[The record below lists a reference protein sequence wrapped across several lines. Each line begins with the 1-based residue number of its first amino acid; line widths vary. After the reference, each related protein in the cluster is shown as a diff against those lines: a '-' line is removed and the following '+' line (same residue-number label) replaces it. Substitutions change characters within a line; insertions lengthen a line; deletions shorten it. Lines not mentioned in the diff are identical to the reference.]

1 MTREESLFPSK
12 PTSTRERTVPFAY
25 RVVDLSFR
33 SSSEGDLL
41 MVIRPLSAA
50 GLRLVTAASFSP
62 TKQKI
67 SPAELHRTIFPR
79 IVGSAWHFQNG
90 VRTFYTAHSDS
101 DHTKT
106 PATPEDVLRACW
118 NTYDSL
124 TQLND
129 KLGGTA
135 VPPPSDR
142 GTSLPFCLLVGNHS
156 SGKSSFINY
165 VLQRNIQKAG
175 VAPTDDT
182 FTVIAP
188 GPMDKD
194 SDGPTLVGDPDYGF
208 ASLRQF
214 GPTLIHHTQLKVR
227 NSHLKFM
234 LVDSPGMIDAP
245 ANSTGRKDDNAMDRG
260 YDFQG
265 VVRWLAQRADIVLL
279 FFDPDKPGTTGE
291 TMSVLLNS
299 LSGMDHKLLIVL
311 NKADQ
316 FHKIHD
322 FARAYG
328 SLCWNLSKVIP
339 RKDLPP
345 IFTMSLPNEQNVTTL
360 SASLSDLEH
369 TRDDVVEQVMKA
381 PKRRIDNVITNLY
394 DCTASLMLYSKIWND
409 VVTRFNNAWRNCR
422 VQEAGLAALGG
433 LSIGSLHYMA
443 MDVTLQGGVFG
454 TSVLGVGGIF
464 WYNQNYLQ
472 RLKEDL
478 TTTESLSMS
487 FQRTHVRQVQ
497 DADEFTAALWQR
509 VRGSLQ
515 TALHHAFERSSS
527 LPTVSQAELQNLQ
540 YILEKEIPKLR
551 RQANDT
557 K

>member
-1 MTREESLFPSK
+1 MAGRN
-12 PTSTRERTVPFAY
+12 FA
-25 RVVDLSFR
+25 SG
-33 SSSEGDLL
+33 S
-41 MVIRPLSAA
+41 
-50 GLRLVTAASFSP
+50 LRLVATSSPFRIKRQFPPAAFYVRF
-62 TKQKI
+62 
-67 SPAELHRTIFPR
+67 HRTREIE
-79 IVGSAWHFQNG
+79 NG
-90 VRTFYTAHSDS
+90 FRSFYTVRDDDGKDKAPS
-101 DHTKT
+101 
-106 PATPEDVLRACW
+106 TPEDVLRDCW

-124 TQLND
+124 TKLND

-135 VPPPSDR
+135 IPPPSDR

-165 VLQRNIQKAG
+165 VLNRNIQKAG

-188 GPMDKD
+188 GPHDKD

-208 ASLRQF
+208 SSLRQF

-227 NSHLKFM
+227 SSHLKFM

-245 ANSTGRKDDNAMDRG
+245 ANISGRRDEMDRG

-299 LSGMDHKLLIVL
+299 LSGMDHKLVIVL

-316 FHKIHD
+316 FRKIHD

-345 IFTMSLPNEQNVTTL
+345 IFTMSLPNEHNETTL
-360 SASLSDLEH
+360 SSSLSDLEH

-394 DCTASLMLYSKIWND
+394 DSTATLMLYSKIWND
-409 VVTRFNNAWRNCR
+409 IVARFNKEWRNCR
-422 VQEAGLAALGG
+422 FREAALATTGAVSMGG
-433 LSIGSLHYMA
+433 LNYAM
-443 MDVTLQGGVFG
+443 MDVALQGGVLG
-454 TSVLGVGGIF
+454 LSVFGVGGLF
-464 WYNQNYLQ
+464 WYNQSYLQ
-472 RLKEDL
+472 RLQEDL
-478 TTTESLSMS
+478 TTTEALSLS
-487 FQRTHVRQVQ
+487 FQRTHARQIQ

-509 VRGSLQ
+509 ARGSLQ
-515 TALHHAFERSSS
+515 TALHNAFDSTSS
-527 LPTVSQAELQNLQ
+527 LPTVSQSELQTLQ
-540 YILEKEIPKLR
+540 DILQTEIPKLR
-551 RQANDT
+551 RQANDSSR
-557 K
+557 

>member
-1 MTREESLFPSK
+1 MAMRPFPAASLRLGKSALFSFNRRKISPSK
-12 PTSTRERTVPFAY
+12 LHL
-25 RVVDLSFR
+25 LSFR
-33 SSSEGDLL
+33 GNF
-41 MVIRPLSAA
+41 
-50 GLRLVTAASFSP
+50 AS
-62 TKQKI
+62 T
-67 SPAELHRTIFPR
+67 
-79 IVGSAWHFQNG
+79 WHFNCG
-90 VRTFYTAHSDS
+90 SRTFYTARGDETEKKPPS
-101 DHTKT
+101 
-106 PATPEDVLRACW
+106 TPEDVLRDCW

-124 TQLND
+124 TKLND

-135 VPPPSDR
+135 IPPPSDR

-165 VLQRNIQKAG
+165 VLKRNIQKAG

-188 GPMDKD
+188 GLNDKD

-245 ANSTGRKDDNAMDRG
+245 ANVSGRRDENSMDRG

-316 FHKIHD
+316 FRKIHD

-345 IFTMSLPNEQNVTTL
+345 IFTMSLPNEQSESTL
-360 SASLSDLEH
+360 SSSLSDLEH

-394 DCTASLMLYSKIWND
+394 DSTATLMLYSKIWND
-409 VVTRFNNAWRNCR
+409 IVMRFNMEWRNCR
-422 VQEAGLAALGG
+422 FHEAGLATLGTM
-433 LSIGSLHYMA
+433 SIGTLNYMA
-443 MDVTLQGGVFG
+443 MDVSLQGAVLGS
-454 TSVLGVGGIF
+454 SVLGLGGLF
-464 WYNQNYLQ
+464 WYNQSYLR
-472 RLKEDL
+472 RLQEDL
-478 TTTESLSMS
+478 TAPESLSMS
-487 FQRTHVRQVQ
+487 FQRTHARQVQ

-509 VRGSLQ
+509 VRGSLH
-515 TALHHAFERSSS
+515 TALHHAFESSSS
-527 LPTVSQAELQNLQ
+527 LPTVSQSELQNLQ
-540 YILEKEIPKLR
+540 DILEIEIPKLR

-557 K
+557 R

>member
-1 MTREESLFPSK
+1 MNHRMLAMIPRCSIARIGGNAPFSGSYRSFYTTVDAK
-12 PTSTRERTVPFAY
+12 ADDSTEGEK
-25 RVVDLSFR
+25 
-33 SSSEGDLL
+33 SSS
-41 MVIRPLSAA
+41 S
-50 GLRLVTAASFSP
+50 
-62 TKQKI
+62 
-67 SPAELHRTIFPR
+67 
-79 IVGSAWHFQNG
+79 
-90 VRTFYTAHSDS
+90 
-101 DHTKT
+101 
-106 PATPEDVLRACW
+106 TPEAVLRDCW
-118 NTYDSL
+118 EKYDSL
-124 TQLND
+124 TKLND
-129 KLGGTA
+129 RLGGTA
-135 VPPPSDR
+135 IPPPSDR

-165 VLQRNIQKAG
+165 ILQRNIQKAG

-188 GPMDKD
+188 GPQDKD

-208 ASLRQF
+208 ASLRSF

-245 ANSTGRKDDNAMDRG
+245 ANVTGGQRDHNTMDRG

-265 VVRWLAQRADIVLL
+265 VVRWLAQRADVVLL

-345 IFTMSLPNEQNVTTL
+345 IFTMSLPNEQNQKTTL

-369 TRDDVVEQVMKA
+369 TRDDVVEQVMQA
-381 PKRRIDNVITNLY
+381 PQRRIDNVITNLY
-394 DCTASLMLYSKIWND
+394 DSTSTLKLYSKIWND
-409 VVTRFNNAWRNCR
+409 VVTKYNKEWRNCR
-422 VQEAGLAALGG
+422 FQETGFVVAGSLVVGG
-433 LSIGSLHYMA
+433 LNYTGMDA
-443 MDVTLQGGVFG
+443 MLQGGTFG
-454 TSVLGVGGIF
+454 TSVLGLGGLF
-464 WYNQNYLQ
+464 WYNQSYLR
-472 RLKEDL
+472 RLQEDL
-478 TTTESLSMS
+478 TTTESLSSS
-487 FQRTHVRQVQ
+487 FQRTHARQIQ
-497 DADEFTAALWQR
+497 DADEFTASLWQR
-509 VRGSLQ
+509 VRKSLQ
-515 TALHHAFERSSS
+515 AALQNAFESSTG
-527 LPTVSQAELQNLQ
+527 LPTVSQAELQSLQ
-540 YILEKEIPKLR
+540 DILDSEIPKLR
-551 RQANDT
+551 RAASEA

>member
-1 MTREESLFPSK
+1 MFRFIVGVSC
-12 PTSTRERTVPFAY
+12 RRAY
-25 RVVDLSFR
+25 GNR
-33 SSSEGDLL
+33 
-41 MVIRPLSAA
+41 MIPMALSASKTSV
-50 GLRLVTAASFSP
+50 RKNDFLVPKCWSPMIRSGTFS
-62 TKQKI
+62 
-67 SPAELHRTIFPR
+67 SRGF
-79 IVGSAWHFQNG
+79 
-90 VRTFYTAHSDS
+90 RTFYNAASGENES
-101 DHTKT
+101 
-106 PATPEDVLRACW
+106 PSPSTPEGVLSQCW
-118 NTYDSL
+118 QTYDSL
-124 TQLND
+124 TKLND

-135 VPPPSDR
+135 IPPPTDR

-165 VLQRNIQKAG
+165 ILQRNIQKAG
-175 VAPTDDT
+175 VAPTDDS

-188 GPMDKD
+188 GPQDKD

-227 NSHLKFM
+227 NSRLKFM

-245 ANSTGRKDDNAMDRG
+245 ANATGQKDQNLMDRG

-291 TMSVLLNS
+291 TMSVLLHS

-345 IFTMSLPNEQNVTTL
+345 IFTMSLPNDQNQKQTL

-369 TRDDVVEQVMKA
+369 TRDDVVEQVMQA

-394 DCTASLMLYSKIWND
+394 DSTATLVLYSKIWND
-409 VVTRFNNAWRNCR
+409 IVSRYNREWRNCR
-422 VQEAGLAALGG
+422 FQESGFATFGTLAVGG
-433 LSIGSLHYMA
+433 LNYMA
-443 MDVTLQGGVFG
+443 MDAMMQGGVLGG
-454 TSVLGVGGIF
+454 TVLGVGALV
-464 WYNQNYLQ
+464 WYDQSYLR
-472 RLKEDL
+472 RLQEDL
-478 TTTESLSMS
+478 TTSESLSTS
-487 FQRTHVRQVQ
+487 FQRTHARQVQ
-497 DADEFTAALWQR
+497 DADEFTASLWQR

-515 TALHHAFERSSS
+515 ASLHNAFESSS
-527 LPTVSQAELQNLQ
+527 ALPTVSQSELKSLQDILDAEV
-540 YILEKEIPKLR
+540 PKLR
-551 RQANDT
+551 RLANESR
-557 K
+557 